1 MSNKTEIITFRCSKE
16 RKESIKR
23 NAEKCNKTIS
33 DYLYMTTE
41 TKQSIRSTKD
51 MKCICRI
58 KSLCNL
64 YKDNQITNDTF
75 IEQVLN
81 EVDENGTY

>member
-1 MSNKTEIITFRCSKE
+1 MNNKTEIITFRCSKE
-16 RKESIKR
+16 KKKSINC
-23 NAEKCNKTIS
+23 NAKKYNLTMSEYIDK
-33 DYLYMTTE
+33 MTE
-41 TKQSIRSTKD
+41 TNPKIQSTQDK
-51 MKCICRI
+51 KCLCKI

-64 YKDNQITNDTF
+64 YKDNQITNNAF